1 MPGQGGS
8 TMRQL
13 WRPRAIASVAIPL
26 LIVFIIAV
34 VDQQLT
40 AKLPRTWPW
49 RDALHYVLVF
59 VAALIAAYAVRAFA
73 YVVSR
78 VLDLYVGL
86 ARARSLGTFVSI
98 ILYCVV
104 ILMGMD
110 AAGLNL
116 SGLLVGG
123 ALTGVIIG
131 IAGQASLSNIIAG
144 LVILFVRPY
153 SDGTYIT
160 ARAGAFGGVE
170 YSGRVWYVSLFHTIL
185 HSGDQEIRIPNSVMI
200 SAVVV
205 LRPQELD
212 VYIPITLPR
221 TTDLPALLDR
231 LRREIATCAATPLTP
246 HVALESFTEAGYVVG
261 VRVFV
266 AGEMERRKI
275 EQVVA
280 RLTRVA
286 PEPASPPP
294 DDGLVASPAGWEGA
308 VE

>member
-1 MPGQGGS
+1 MAAPGA
-8 TMRQL
+8 TIRQL

-26 LIVFIIAV
+26 LVVLIIAV
-34 VDQQLT
+34 GDKQLART
-40 AKLPRTWPW
+40 ILAKSAW
-49 RDALHYVLVF
+49 RDAVHYALVF
-59 VAALIAAYAVRAFA
+59 VAALIAAYTVRAFT
-73 YVVSR
+73 YVMSR
-78 VLDLYVGL
+78 VLDIYVGL
-86 ARARSLGTFVSI
+86 ARARSLGTLVSVV
-98 ILYCVV
+98 LYCVV
-104 ILMGMD
+104 ILMAMN

-116 SGLLVGG
+116 NGLLVGG
-123 ALTGVIIG
+123 ALTGVIVG

-144 LVILFVRPY
+144 LVILFARPY
-153 SDGTYIT
+153 SDGTYLT

-212 VYIPITLPR
+212 VYIPIMLPR
-221 TTDLPALLDR
+221 TTDLPPLLER
-231 LRREIATCAATPLTP
+231 LRREITACANTPLAP
-246 HVALESFTEAGYVVG
+246 HVTLESITDAGYIVG

-266 AGEMERRKI
+266 SGEAERRKV

-280 RLTRVA
+280 RLSRAA
-286 PEPASPPP
+286 PDPAPLGR
-294 DDGLVASPAGWEGA
+294 DGDLVAGPAEWEGA